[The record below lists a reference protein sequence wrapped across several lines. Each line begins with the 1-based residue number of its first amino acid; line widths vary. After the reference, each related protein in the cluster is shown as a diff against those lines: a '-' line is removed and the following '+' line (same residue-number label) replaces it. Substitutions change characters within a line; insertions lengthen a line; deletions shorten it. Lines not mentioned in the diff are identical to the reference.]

1 VCLVVDLESALGLFS
16 ISVGV
21 PLVITLAFSLLS
33 GLALLFEVD
42 SNGGL
47 GLRFETKFLV
57 AGSVL
62 TVRVIPVVAEA
73 TKWIFEEA
81 GESSVKTSENRHM

>member
-1 VCLVVDLESALGLFS
+1 MCLVVDLESALGLFS

-42 SNGGL
+42 SLYKG
-47 GLRFETKFLV
+47 
-57 AGSVL
+57 
-62 TVRVIPVVAEA
+62 
-73 TKWIFEEA
+73 
-81 GESSVKTSENRHM
+81 